1 MNKSSAALGI
11 VFVLLF
17 LAPGIHCQERGP
29 MKPIAPLMIE
39 HRQIDRMLLVM
50 EKATAEIKSTN
61 RVDPAFIDAVMDFVV
76 FYGDKTHHG
85 KEEAI
90 LFAELAKKEISAEH
104 KRIMEELIQ
113 EHRAAIDLVNSLA
126 AAKQDYLGG
135 NTAALFEIV
144 ALLEKMTA
152 HYHAHIYKEDRQ
164 FFIPVMD
171 YFSKDEQD
179 EMLIRMREY
188 DSRMIHIKYKQVIQD
203 WAERFSP

>member
-1 MNKSSAALGI
+1 MKKSSAALVI
-11 VFVLLF
+11 VFVVLF
-17 LAPGIHCQERGP
+17 WATGIYCQERGP

-104 KRIMEELIQ
+104 KRIMEELTQ
-113 EHRAAIDLVNSLA
+113 EHRAARSFVDSLA
-126 AAKQDYLGG
+126 ATKQDYLGG
-135 NTAALFEIV
+135 NTAALSQIL

-164 FFIPVMD
+164 FFIPVMN
-171 YFSKDEQD
+171 YFSKAEQE
-179 EMLIRMREY
+179 EMLMKMREY
-188 DSRMIHIKYKQVIQD
+188 DSRMIHVKYKQVIQD